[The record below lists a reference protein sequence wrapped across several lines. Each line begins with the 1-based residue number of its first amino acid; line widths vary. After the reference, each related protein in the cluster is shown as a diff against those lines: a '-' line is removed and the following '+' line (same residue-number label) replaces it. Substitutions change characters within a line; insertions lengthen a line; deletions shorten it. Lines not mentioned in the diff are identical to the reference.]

1 MSIDSGRVRIGTSGY
16 QYDHWR
22 GVFYPEDL
30 PKRQWFE
37 HYARHF
43 DTVEINASFYRLPE
57 THTFEAWYRQAPRAF
72 LYALK
77 FSRFG
82 SHIKRLRD
90 PEETIGLFLQHAS
103 HLGEKLGPV
112 LVQLPPQLKF
122 NPDRLA
128 DFLAAAPPEVRWA
141 FEFRSAD
148 WFSEETYGLLETH
161 GAALCIHDMLPD
173 HPRRVTTNWTYLRF
187 HGDHYRGSYSPQYL
201 SAQAQRIRDY
211 RHQGLAVYA
220 YFNNDEAGYAVQ
232 NALSLRRYVGA

>member
-1 MSIDSGRVRIGTSGY
+1 MDTNLGELRVGTSGY

-22 GVFYPEDL
+22 GAFYPPDM
-30 PKRQWFE
+30 PKSHWFE
-37 HYARHF
+37 HYARQF
-43 DTVEINASFYRLPE
+43 DTVEINNSFYRLPE
-57 THTFEAWYRQAPRAF
+57 AHTFRAWADRAPTGF

-90 PEETIGLFLQHAS
+90 PQETIGQFLQHAR
-103 HLGEKLGPV
+103 HLGKRLGPI
-112 LVQLPPQLKF
+112 LVQLPPQLTF
-122 NPDRLA
+122 NPERLA

-148 WFSEETYGLLETH
+148 WFSEETYRLLEIH
-161 GAALCIHDMLPD
+161 GAALCIHDMLPH
-173 HPRRVTTNWTYLRF
+173 HPRRITTNWTYLRF